1 VPIARKSFYE
11 PQSCRRRRRSGAGF
25 RDSHP
30 ADAKKPSSGDPD
42 LVTARQLFFGIENV
56 NPKSGDVDRTR

>member
-1 VPIARKSFYE
+1 MNRKAVVVGVALALASVIPIS
-11 PQSCRRRRRSGAGF
+11 
-25 RDSHP
+25 